1 MMRNSGKLADLGQ
14 KNKDDIDMLSADEKH
29 AINQKL
35 WAEMDYPIQVIMFF
49 RCFSFCFKN
58 SMKFFPTKFK
68 EKLQKLKNCKNSKKN
83 Q

>member
-35 WAEMDYPIQVIMFF
+35 WAEMDYPIQYTTGF
-49 RCFSFCFKN
+49 
-58 SMKFFPTKFK
+58 T
-68 EKLQKLKNCKNSKKN
+68 EKPEPEHEDEEGVVSILANAEKVANNF
-83 Q
+83 